1 MLSLSQISINL
12 IMILGILL
20 WNWYEP

>member
-1 MLSLSQISINL
+1 
-12 IMILGILL
+12 MILGILL